1 MYEASH
7 RHVEPLFDEIKLSAE
22 EIQLRTITVAD
33 LRQCLREGYAD
44 FMARPISIPFQ
55 IAFYFL
61 LALVIFLFASGQ
73 DLRYLAFPI
82 VAGFNLIGPIIAIA
96 FFEMSRQRELGQP
109 MRWSSAFSFIHTSSF
124 APILAL
130 SIVMMA
136 LYVAW
141 LYIAELIFFSLFGEN
156 LPVSLSAFIN
166 ELFSTRHGGALIVYG
181 NFTGFLF
188 ACAALAISVVAF
200 PLALDKPV
208 TSFTAISV
216 SIRAFSRNFY
226 VMAAWGLM
234 VVAIV
239 TLGAALFLIGLA
251 VALPVLGHATWHL
264 YRKLVVQ

>member
-1 MYEASH
+1 MYEAGH
-7 RHVEPLFDEIKLSAE
+7 RHIEPLFDEIKLAADD
-22 EIQLRTITVAD
+22 IKVRKITLAD
-33 LRQCLREGYAD
+33 LRQCLREGYRD
-44 FMARPISIPFQ
+44 FSARPISIPFQ

-61 LALVIFLFASGQ
+61 VALVIFLVASGQ
-73 DLRYLAFPI
+73 GMRYLAFPM

-109 MRWSSAFSFIHTSSF
+109 MRWSSAFAFIHTSAF

-130 SIVMMA
+130 SILMMA

-141 LYIAELIFFSLFGEN
+141 LFMAELIFFSLFGDN
-156 LPVSLSAFIN
+156 LPLSISAFVN

-181 NFTGFLF
+181 NFVGFLF

-208 TSFTAISV
+208 TSFTAIAV

-226 VMAAWGLM
+226 VMTAWGLI
-234 VVAIV
+234 VVACLA
-239 TLGAALFLIGLA
+239 LGAALFLIGLA